1 MSLGNIVKKEVKELI
16 TPGIIISMLVMA
28 LIFVMMGQMIGGIE
42 EGIRQ
47 KPVIGL
53 IVNDNGE
60 LSDVAE
66 KILYDNA
73 TIVYN
78 GTDVDEGLD
87 VIEEEGGLALLI
99 IHSNFT
105 SNIYNNKS
113 GEIEI
118 HWIMRG
124 VGLADAISPTAVEWL
139 IYLVNN
145 SISEYIIDHN
155 TTINSSVTLNPI
167 SRNETT
173 IVKGIETK
181 NLSPSQI
188 GGMISA
194 QTLMTPIIMMM
205 VILMTGG
212 MVLSSMGMEKENK
225 TLETLLTLP
234 ISRGSIVAGKIIG
247 SAVVG
252 LVMAGI
258 YMSGFVYYMNAIQG
272 RSNINLEDYGL
283 ALGPFDYILVGISVF
298 MAIMAGLALCMLLGT
313 FVKNFKSA
321 QTLTFPVTALAM
333 IPMFI
338 TMFMDFDTSPMSI
351 QVILFI
357 IPFSHP
363 MMAQRALIFDNY
375 LLVLAGIVYSAIFAF
390 ITISIAVWIFKSDK
404 LLVGRIKTDE
414 KKKFGKLFR

>member
-1 MSLGNIVKKEVKELI
+1 MSLGNIIKKEVKELI
-16 TPGIIISMLVMA
+16 TPGIIVSMLVMA
-28 LIFVMMGQMIGGIE
+28 LIFVMMGQMIGGIAR
-42 EGIRQ
+42 GILV
-47 KPVIGL
+47 KPVVGFI
-53 IVNDNGE
+53 DHDEGE
-60 LSDVAE
+60 LSDIVTE
-66 KILYDNA
+66 ILYNNA
-73 TIVYN
+73 TVVYN

-99 IHSNFT
+99 INSNFT

-124 VGLADAISPTAVEWL
+124 VGLADAISPESVEWL
-139 IYLVNN
+139 IRKINYNISKYL
-145 SISEYIIDHN
+145 IEHN
-155 TTINSSVTLNPI
+155 TTINSTITLDPL

-173 IVKGIETK
+173 IVKGIETED
-181 NLSPSQI
+181 LTPSEI

-194 QTLMTPIIMMM
+194 QTFMTPIIMMM

-234 ISRGSIVAGKIIG
+234 ISRGSIVTGKIIG

-252 LVMAGI
+252 LLMAGI
-258 YMSGFVYYMNAIQG
+258 YMSGFVYYMNALQS
-272 RSNINLEDYGL
+272 RSTINLEDYGL

-298 MAIMAGLALCMLLGT
+298 IAIMAGLALCMLLGT

-338 TMFMDFDTSPMSI
+338 TMFMDFDTSPTSI

-414 KKKFGKLFR
+414 KKKFGRLFR